1 MFFRAV
7 DKPPQCFCGI
17 YMSNK
22 CTFGAFSAG
31 KFAPSGAVE
40 VTMFKTTKQ
49 DLIFYDLFSTV
60 MDDTCKAAE
69 ILEDLFTN
77 FIDVDNKILAI
88 EKLEHSCDMTIH
100 NLIEQLNRSFITP
113 IDREDLF
120 LITKEI
126 DDIIDSIEEA
136 AQSLKLFSIQV
147 IRPDAVKM
155 VRLITQSTKVLREVV
170 NELKHM
176 KTSKIMQDKIIE
188 VNHIENIGD
197 DTHNEIM
204 RDLFSNE
211 KNPIEIIKWKEIYEC
226 MESTLDNCENIANL
240 IEGIVS
246 KNV

>member
-1 MFFRAV
+1 
-7 DKPPQCFCGI
+7 
-17 YMSNK
+17 
-22 CTFGAFSAG
+22 
-31 KFAPSGAVE
+31 
-40 VTMFKTTKQ
+40 MFKTTKQ
-49 DLIFYDLFSTV
+49 DLIFYDLLSKV

-77 FIDVDNKILAI
+77 YVDVDNKILAI
-88 EKLEHSCDMTIH
+88 EKLEHNCDMTIH

-120 LITKEI
+120 LITKAI

-136 AQSLKLFSIQV
+136 AQSLKLFTIKK
-147 IRPDAVKM
+147 IRPDAVDM
-155 VRLITQSTKVLREVV
+155 VKLITQSTRVLSELV

-197 DTHNEIM
+197 DTHNKIM
-204 RDLFSNE
+204 QELFNNE
-211 KNPIEIIKWKEIYEC
+211 QNPIEIIKWKEIYES
-226 MESTLDNCENIANL
+226 MESTLDNCEDIANL

>member
-1 MFFRAV
+1 
-7 DKPPQCFCGI
+7 
-17 YMSNK
+17 
-22 CTFGAFSAG
+22 
-31 KFAPSGAVE
+31 
-40 VTMFKTTKQ
+40 MFKTTKQ
-49 DLIFYDLFSTV
+49 DLIFYDLLSKV

-77 FIDVDNKILAI
+77 YVDVDNKILAI
-88 EKLEHSCDMTIH
+88 EKLEHNCDMTIH

-120 LITKEI
+120 LITKAI

-136 AQSLKLFSIQV
+136 AQSLRLFTIKK
-147 IRPDAVKM
+147 IRPDAVDM
-155 VRLITQSTKVLREVV
+155 VKLITQSTRVLSELV

-197 DTHNEIM
+197 DTHNKIM
-204 RDLFSNE
+204 QELFNKE
-211 KNPIEIIKWKEIYEC
+211 QNPIEIIKWKEIYES
-226 MESTLDNCENIANL
+226 MESTLDNCEDIANL

>member
-1 MFFRAV
+1 
-7 DKPPQCFCGI
+7 
-17 YMSNK
+17 
-22 CTFGAFSAG
+22 
-31 KFAPSGAVE
+31 
-40 VTMFKTTKQ
+40 MFKTTKQ
-49 DLIFYDLFSTV
+49 DMIFYDLFSVV

-77 FIDVDNKILAI
+77 FKDVDNKISAI
-88 EKLEHSCDMTIH
+88 EKLEHNCDMTIH

-126 DDIIDSIEEA
+126 DNIIDSIEEA
-136 AQSLKLFSIQV
+136 AQSLKLFSIKN
-147 IRPDAVKM
+147 IRPQAVEM
-155 VRLITQSTKVLREVV
+155 VKLITQSTKVLSEVV

-197 DTHNEIM
+197 ETHNKIVKE
-204 RDLFSNE
+204 LFNNE
-211 KNPIEIIKWKEIYEC
+211 QNPIEIIKWKEIFES
-226 MESTLDNCENIANL
+226 MESTLDNCEDIANM